1 VKALNSW
8 TKPLSLTTMFFL
20 VSNLPKLISFF
31 WKKMEKGANSRKNF
45 EQQKKLPNFETK
57 EKIVTLNE

>member
-31 WKKMEKGANSRKNF
+31 GKKWKICK
-45 EQQKKLPNFETK
+45 QQKKLPNFETK
-57 EKIVTLNE
+57 ILKEKIVTLNE

>member
-20 VSNLPKLISFF
+20 VSNLPKLIIFF
-31 WKKMEKGANSRKNF
+31 GKKWKNLQIQGKIVHNK
-45 EQQKKLPNFETK
+45 KKLPNFETK
-57 EKIVTLNE
+57 N